1 MGFISYIY
9 LLNFPLSQLNT
20 AFHITFQLHI
30 ILRPQTQQPLHH
42 VSFIIL
48 MLINPNNAIIHTVD
62 FQILL
67 QLKTQHLDFLIKFTQ
82 TGIRRV
88 LIHDLNQGTVQTVE
102 HQPKVR
108 EVTALVLALRKY

>member
-1 MGFISYIY
+1 
-9 LLNFPLSQLNT
+9 
-20 AFHITFQLHI
+20 
-30 ILRPQTQQPLHH
+30 
-42 VSFIIL
+42 